1 MVSSGFFMALLFTS
15 GVVLPIESL
24 PVYVQTVA
32 KLFPMA
38 HSIEVM
44 QLLWIGQLSIENA
57 GNNLLY
63 LAAACIVLFIMLRSV
78 RIKWDA

>member
-24 PVYVQTVA
+24 PMYVQTVA

-57 GNNLLY
+57 
-63 LAAACIVLFIMLRSV
+63 
-78 RIKWDA
+78 